1 MQLDPPRN
9 SFPRATAYAREH
21 VQRAGQRALS
31 NKHLQRGV
39 LLAVILIGFALRLFR
54 LAFRELRGDESFGYF
69 FSLPSLGEIVARTLA
84 LQEPHPVGSYFL
96 QHAWLQVAGTQ

>member
-9 SFPRATAYAREH
+9 SLPRYPAYVRQH
-21 VQRAGQRALS
+21 VQLAGQRALS
-31 NKHLQRGV
+31 FKHLQRGV

-69 FSLPSLGEIVARTLA
+69 FSLPSLGEIVARTFGAARTSPRWKLLSAARLA
-84 LQEPHPVGSYFL
+84 PGCRDQ
-96 QHAWLQVAGTQ
+96 